1 MAGGAHPHG
10 QPTEPLQQIQLM
22 RALIEQHTAALAI
35 PRCAPRPGIV
45 VALRAIPVRHNPD
58 HALDFAQCAAVNQR
72 LRLAVDAVRALVE
85 HHAEG
90 QFGML
95 IRLRDH
101 VPHLQ
106 GVHARRLFAQDML
119 SMAERLNRQRRM
131 LIMRRC
137 NQHRVTGIGRNQ
149 VAALAENR
157 SVRHGCA
164 NPLSAA
170 FLAVCHSGQ
179 LHFRAFAAQDVVGV
193 QAGNAARTDDSKSKH
208 TETLPS

>member
-1 MAGGAHPHG
+1 MTAG
-10 QPTEPLQQIQLM
+10 
-22 RALIEQHTAALAI
+22 ALTLCSASITAFKASAAGINAVATPTAAAFTRMAVAVAPFTAAIIALAG
-35 PRCAPRPGIV
+35 PMMATSASMV
-45 VALRAIPVRHNPD
+45 V
-58 HALDFAQCAAVNQR
+58 FAG
-72 LRLAVDAVRALVE
+72 D
-85 HHAEG
+85 
-90 QFGML
+90 
-95 IRLRDH
+95 
-101 VPHLQ
+101 
-106 GVHARRLFAQDML
+106 
-119 SMAERLNRQRRM
+119 
-131 LIMRRC
+131 
-137 NQHRVTGIGRNQ
+137 Q